1 MKKLSHSKQRL
12 LDEFSREL
20 DKVERR
26 AAMQGGYER
35 VTPYIVDRREGGRSF
50 EFICYHKESVGW
62 FDREGADEGMTL
74 MNRHAFVK
82 PGDVVFDIG
91 CNSGYMTVWYALMV
105 GEQGR
110 VLAFDPYPWNALATT
125 YNARLNY
132 LDNVRAHEVGLSDSS
147 FELALPLDAARTIDG
162 FSSNSVRAWVA
173 DIREYAYER
182 PTFLKIDIEGG
193 EYELSRADLRGLP
206 HVDRIFLELHPFFI
220 EDRGL
225 DTRAVLRNY
234 SRQGFALHYG
244 HPLHAAVDVEASPPS
259 AGMWYL
265 QRQGTTADAA
275 GGTAG
280 G

>member
-1 MKKLSHSKQRL
+1 MK
-12 LDEFSREL
+12 
-20 DKVERR
+20 
-26 AAMQGGYER
+26 GGYER
-35 VTPYIVDRREGGRSF
+35 VTPYIVDRHEGGRSF

-62 FDREGADEGMTL
+62 FDGENADEGMTL
-74 MNRHAFVK
+74 MNRHAFVR

-105 GEQGR
+105 GDKGK
-110 VLAFDPYPWNALATT
+110 VLSFDPYPWNALATT

-173 DIREYAYER
+173 DIREYAHER

-193 EYELSRADLRGLP
+193 EYELSRADLRALP
-206 HVDRIFLELHPFFI
+206 HVERIMLELHPFFI

-225 DTRAVLRNY
+225 DASAVLRNY
-234 SRQGFALHYG
+234 SRQGFGLYYA
-244 HPLHAAVDVEASPPS
+244 HPLHAAVDVEASPPNP
-259 AGMWYL
+259 GMWFL
-265 QRQGTTADAA
+265 QR
-275 GGTAG
+275 
-280 G
+280 